1 MEAIRGCGVTAFELS
16 GEPLTAREREV
27 LTLVVAGLTGRQIAA
42 ELGVSRHTVRSHMDG
57 IFAKVCVPNRTVLT
71 AWALLSNTV
80 SADDVRAVWRRW
92 VSQLEA
98 A

>member
-1 MEAIRGCGVTAFELS
+1 MTAFELS

-42 ELGVSRHTVRSHMDG
+42 ELGVSRHTVRNHMDG

-71 AWALLSNTV
+71 ACALLSNTV